1 MNSNMYECEYS
12 EYNLD
17 ETWGFYVD
25 IENMKPVTL
34 NTEKN
39 NTYDNYVKKYD
50 YSIKGYDTE
59 IFCMDED
66 IENETSNK
74 NKDIYVNDVN
84 DVNVDDINVNDV
96 GSLIIT
102 AALSYLIFLI
112 L

>member
-1 MNSNMYECEYS
+1 MCEP

-17 ETWGFYVD
+17 ENWGFYVD
-25 IENMKPVTL
+25 IENMKPLTL
-34 NTEKN
+34 NTEKKN
-39 NTYDNYVKKYD
+39 GKSNTYDNYAKKYD

-66 IENETSNK
+66 IENDTINK
-74 NKDIYVNDVN
+74 NKEVDK
-84 DVNVDDINVNDV
+84 NVDDINVNEV
-96 GSLIIT
+96 GGLIIT

>member
-1 MNSNMYECEYS
+1 MNSINS

-17 ETWGFYVD
+17 ENWGFYVD
-25 IENMKPVTL
+25 IENINPLPL
-34 NTEKN
+34 NAHKN
-39 NTYDNYVKKYD
+39 NEQNNSYD

-66 IENETSNK
+66 IENNTNNK
-74 NKDIYVNDVN
+74 NKDIDVN
-84 DVNVDDINVNDV
+84 DLNVNDV
-96 GSLIIT
+96 GGLLIT

>member
-1 MNSNMYECEYS
+1 MNSNICEP

-17 ETWGFYVD
+17 ENWGFYVD

-39 NTYDNYVKKYD
+39 TEKNKTYD

-66 IENETSNK
+66 IENDTSNK
-74 NKDIYVNDVN
+74 NKNTDL
-84 DVNVDDINVNDV
+84 NVNVNDV
-96 GSLIIT
+96 GGLIIT

>member
-1 MNSNMYECEYS
+1 MISNICEP

-17 ETWGFYVD
+17 ENWGFYVD

-39 NTYDNYVKKYD
+39 TEKNKTYD

-66 IENETSNK
+66 IENDTSNK

-84 DVNVDDINVNDV
+84 VDDINVNEV
-96 GSLIIT
+96 GGLIIT

>member
-1 MNSNMYECEYS
+1 MNSINS

-17 ETWGFYVD
+17 ENWGFYVD
-25 IENMKPVTL
+25 IENINLLPL
-34 NTEKN
+34 NAHKN
-39 NTYDNYVKKYD
+39 NEQNNSYD

-66 IENETSNK
+66 IENNTNNK
-74 NKDIYVNDVN
+74 NKDIDVN
-84 DVNVDDINVNDV
+84 DLNVNDV
-96 GSLIIT
+96 GGLLIT

>member
-1 MNSNMYECEYS
+1 MCEP

-17 ETWGFYVD
+17 ENWGFYVD
-25 IENMKPVTL
+25 IENMKPVKL

-39 NTYDNYVKKYD
+39 TEKNKTYD

-66 IENETSNK
+66 IENETINK
-74 NKDIYVNDVN
+74 NKEVDI
-84 DVNVDDINVNDV
+84 NVDDINVNDV
-96 GSLIIT
+96 GGLIIT

>member
-1 MNSNMYECEYS
+1 MCES

-17 ETWGFYVD
+17 ENWGFYVD

-39 NTYDNYVKKYD
+39 TEKNKTYD

-66 IENETSNK
+66 IENDTINK
-74 NKDIYVNDVN
+74 NKEVDK
-84 DVNVDDINVNDV
+84 NVDDINVNEV
-96 GSLIIT
+96 GGLIIT

>member
-1 MNSNMYECEYS
+1 MNSNMYECEHS
-12 EYNLD
+12 QYNLD

-39 NTYDNYVKKYD
+39 NTYDNYAKKYD

-66 IENETSNK
+66 IENDAINK
-74 NKDIYVNDVN
+74 NKDINVN
-84 DVNVDDINVNDV
+84 DVNVHDINVNDV
-96 GSLIIT
+96 GGLIIT